1 MKMASSLFT
10 VGELVKC
17 QERTCLI
24 TQIVNR
30 LGFNRYHVTDIDT
43 GHSSIKFCYELKRCD
58 EIAAALLPEVFVAD
72 VKVEDE
78 ADIPEELG
86 AEQDPPVQPATTRW
100 AVLIE
105 DEVDH
110 IAENRHSKH
119 TATRTKWAA
128 KVFRGMFRHCKTRGG
143 MGRKV
148 SGLVISTSF
157 PLFKKKR
164 QTGHPYW
171 ISCSFSWD
179 LCVFVLVH

>member
-1 MKMASSLFT
+1 MKSTEKHSIVHILSVSCLMKMASSLFT

-24 TQIVNR
+24 TQIVDR

-100 AVLIE
+100 AVLSE

-119 TATRTKWAA
+119 TATQTKWAA

-143 MGRKV
+143 DGLEGLRSCNFDFV
-148 SGLVISTSF
+148 SLI
-157 PLFKKKR
+157 
-164 QTGHPYW
+164 
-171 ISCSFSWD
+171 
-179 LCVFVLVH
+179 

>member
-1 MKMASSLFT
+1 MKSTEKHSILHILSVSCLMKMASSLFT

-43 GHSSIKFCYELKRCD
+43 GHSSIKFWYELKRCD

-100 AVLIE
+100 AVLSE

-119 TATRTKWAA
+119 TATQTKWAA

-143 MGRKV
+143 DESEGLRSCNFDFV
-148 SGLVISTSF
+148 SLI
-157 PLFKKKR
+157 
-164 QTGHPYW
+164 
-171 ISCSFSWD
+171 
-179 LCVFVLVH
+179 